1 MNKHHKLLTRPSEV
15 KSVLHAAS
23 WQVLV
28 CHLSDNKDHGMR
40 FAFTGRS
47 GLDSGLAI
55 VFADHSRESH
65 LSLPKAEDPRQLVMT
80 GQAMARSGFTFRSC
94 LVGLLG
100 CPFL

>member
-1 MNKHHKLLTRPSEV
+1 
-15 KSVLHAAS
+15 
-23 WQVLV
+23 
-28 CHLSDNKDHGMR
+28 MR

-80 GQAMARSGFTFRSC
+80 GQAMARSGFTFRNRSFSVWLAC
-94 LVGLLG
+94 WDVHFSEWL
-100 CPFL
+100 PQA